1 MRRMGT
7 WLALIAIAALAVVV
21 ACSWGWATQEAPMLA
36 EGAGPVRDVVL
47 TGGTL
52 APAATPAAL
61 VALAG
66 VLAIIATRGAA
77 RVAIGIVIALAGL
90 LAAVSVLTAGSR
102 APGAL
107 IAGLGA
113 LVLCAGG
120 AAVVRLGRG
129 WPGLGRRFER
139 VDTASPW
146 DALDRGE
153 DPTDRSGGEARPA
166 D

>member
-1 MRRMGT
+1 MRRMAT
-7 WLALIAIAALAVVV
+7 WLLLIAVGALAVVV
-21 ACSWGWATQEAPMLA
+21 ACSWGWATQAAPVLA
-36 EGAGPVRDVVL
+36 EGSGPVRELVL
-47 TGGTL
+47 TGGAL

-66 VLAIIATRGAA
+66 VLVIIATRGVA
-77 RVAIGIVIALAGL
+77 RVAIGAVIALAGI
-90 LAAVSVLTAGSR
+90 LAELSVLTAGSR

-107 IAGLGA
+107 VAGLGA

-129 WPGLGRRFER
+129 WPVLGRRFER

-146 DALDRGE
+146 DALDRGD
-153 DPTDRSGGEARPA
+153 DPTDGPA
-166 D
+166 G